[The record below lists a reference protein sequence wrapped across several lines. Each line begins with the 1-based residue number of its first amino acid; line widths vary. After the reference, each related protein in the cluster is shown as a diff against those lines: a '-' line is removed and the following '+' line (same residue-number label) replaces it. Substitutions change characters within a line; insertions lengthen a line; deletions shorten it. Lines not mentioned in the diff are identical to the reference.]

1 MGTAASALR
10 GPRSFPHSAMRE
22 KSPTALSP
30 TMSHMFLWLP
40 VVTWDELGDT
50 CIWRTGLWSVLLQEL
65 QLLSKSIPRLPRT
78 AQSPGGSPPE
88 GAAPEP
94 AELGRETWESPSDR
108 QARRGSAGRDR

>member
-65 QLLSKSIPRLPRT
+65 QLLRKAEEIHSDPSVPGPHDPTPGEASELPDILVSRSWAGDWMLQLQRLST
-78 AQSPGGSPPE
+78 
-88 GAAPEP
+88 
-94 AELGRETWESPSDR
+94 
-108 QARRGSAGRDR
+108 